1 MKKISI
7 TELSE
12 NFAWVAVTFALFVAS
27 FFFFS
32 ALHAAEPAKPRVV
45 ETGPS
50 EQLVLPPPNA
60 TRAVANPAGVIPW
73 PKDKTPTAPPGF
85 EVNLFAQGLDNP
97 RTIYVLPTGDVLVME
112 SVPEKSPSRI
122 VLLRDTTRSGTATV
136 RQSFLRRL
144 NMAFGMALVNNRF
157 YVGNTDSVVVFPYT
171 SGETQ
176 IKRRPEKI
184 LDLPSGGHYTRNLLA
199 DPSGKKIYVAVGS
212 SSNVDE
218 QRVDEK
224 DPRRAAIL
232 QINPD
237 GSGMRVFA
245 GGMRNPVGM
254 DWEPLTHSLWTVVN
268 ERDMLGDELVP
279 DYVTQVRDGAFYGW
293 PYSYFGQN
301 EDPRK
306 KGQRPDL
313 VAKAIK
319 PDFALGSHVAPL
331 GLTFYGGK
339 SFPARYHGGAFI
351 GMHGSWNRSD
361 LVGYKVAFVPFQN
374 GKPSGPLEDF
384 FTGFIANSKIS
395 QVYGRPV
402 GVAVWTDGSLLVA
415 DDGAGKIWRV
425 SARH

>member
-1 MKKISI
+1 MKIFPI
-7 TELSE
+7 V
-12 NFAWVAVTFALFVAS
+12 FAIFALFAVNPPS
-27 FFFFS
+27 LSSPLLF
-32 ALHAAEPAKPRVV
+32 AAEPAARQII

-60 TRAVANPAGVIPW
+60 TRAVANPPTVILW
-73 PKDKTPTAPPGF
+73 PKGKTPVAPAGF
-85 EVNLFAQGLDNP
+85 EVSLFADELDNP
-97 RTIYVLPTGDVLVME
+97 RMIYVLPNGDVLVME
-112 SVPEKSPSRI
+112 SLPQQSPSRI
-122 VLLRDTTRSGTATV
+122 VLLRDTTKTGKPNL

-144 NMAFGMALVNNRF
+144 NMAFGMALIGNRF
-157 YVGNTDSVVVFPYT
+157 YVGNTDGILVFPYR
-171 SGETQ
+171 SGDTQ

-199 DPSGKKIYVAVGS
+199 DPAGKKLYISVGS

-232 QINPD
+232 QVNPD

-245 GGMRNPVGM
+245 AGMRNPVGM
-254 DWEPLTHSLWTVVN
+254 DWEPRTNTLWTVVN

-279 DYVTQVRDGAFYGW
+279 DYLTGVRDGAFYGW
-293 PYSYFGQN
+293 PFAYFGQN

-313 VAKAIK
+313 VAKTIK
-319 PDFALGSHVAPL
+319 PDFALGSHVAAL
-331 GLTFYGGK
+331 GLAFYQGT
-339 SFPARYHGGAFI
+339 SFPAHYHGGAFI

-374 GKPSGPLEDF
+374 GRPSGPLEDF
-384 FTGFIANSKIS
+384 LTGFIANQQTS

-415 DDGAGKIWRV
+415 DDDAGKVWRV
-425 SARH
+425 SAKK